1 MRFPVG
7 NLCARVGMSRQNY
20 YRGHRQR
27 QRRKVDADL
36 VEQLVRTERA
46 VQPRLGGRKLH
57 YLCGPHLEAAG
68 VRIGRDR
75 FFAVLAEKSLL
86 LEPLPRKPRT
96 TDSRHVLP
104 VFANQ
109 VKDLALTA
117 PNQAWAGDITYI
129 RTASGW
135 VYLAVVIE
143 LYSRKVIGWAMAGH
157 MQASLVCDALRMALS
172 SRQPLPGVLM
182 HTDRGS
188 QYASQDHRELLQ
200 AHALVQSMSRKGN
213 CWDNAVTERFFLNL
227 KMERVWQQQYANLVE
242 AQQDVTDYIVNFYN
256 AQRLHSALG
265 YRTPNEFEAMA
276 SDNTL

>member
-1 MRFPVG
+1 MKFPVG
-7 NLCARVGMSRQNY
+7 SLCARVNMSRQNY
-20 YRGHRQR
+20 YQGRRQR

-109 VKDLALTA
+109 IKDLALTA

-129 RTASGW
+129 RTAEGFL
-135 VYLAVVIE
+135 YLNLLTD
-143 LYSRKVIGWAMAGH
+143 LYSRKIVGAHAGDTLETEGCLKALE
-157 MQASLVCDALRMALS
+157 QAVAEMPEGAAPIHHS
-172 SRQPLPGVLM
+172 
-182 HTDRGS
+182 DRGC
-188 QYASQDHRELLQ
+188 QYCSHLFVGRAQ
-200 AHALVQSMSRKGN
+200 ACGLSISMTAENHCYENALAERVNGILKQEYWLGGCFRTKAQAKA
-213 CWDNAVTERFFLNL
+213 AVTEAVWLYNNRRPHQSL
-227 KMERVWQQQYANLVE
+227 K
-242 AQQDVTDYIVNFYN
+242 
-256 AQRLHSALG
+256 
-265 YRTPNEFEAMA
+265 YRTPEEIHRRAA
-276 SDNTL
+276 